1 MKKTISTND
10 QDGHIFFKLE
20 PNDKETVRMIDKT
33 IQRFPNLS
41 IEGHVTN
48 IDKENGNIEIQLT
61 TPSEHP
67 EIKVAVKL
75 FLEIIKRKNSNK
87 SKKRIRGNTRKRKQL
102 ISKNLPN
109 LIKKHGKNAILS
121 HIVDQIEKQENST
134 VLKYSVEAQI
144 GGKLAQ
150 LGSRLIDSTSKKL
163 AGKFFDNFV
172 KIVDG
177 TTQIEEEK
185 NEQKKIT

>member
-1 MKKTISTND
+1 MKMDGEYTLPTDIQNVWKNLNDPLVLKNSIPGCTELIKENDNEFKATVTIKIGPLSAKFNGEVKLSNIKVYEGYTISGSGKGGAAGFAKGSAN
-10 QDGHIFFKLE
+10 INLE
-20 PNDKETVRMIDKT
+20 KNENIT
-33 IQRFPNLS
+33 I
-41 IEGHVTN
+41 
-48 IDKENGNIEIQLT
+48 
-61 TPSEHP
+61 
-67 EIKVAVKL
+67 
-75 FLEIIKRKNSNK
+75 
-87 SKKRIRGNTRKRKQL
+87 
-102 ISKNLPN
+102 
-109 LIKKHGKNAILS
+109 
-121 HIVDQIEKQENST
+121 
-134 VLKYSVEAQI
+134 LKYSVEAQI